1 MVPPKKRQL
10 NWTQLHILKH
20 SQAMF
25 CRDPKGELRRW
36 CQSSWG
42 LQAAYATFL
51 IMSLVPTATVKLN
64 SIMIPIVALPSFCLT
79 TISDIVSVF
88 VHLIPCSLQWPQ
100 VFDPPISPDFSQW
113 AQLCHIKLSEFQR
126 VRFFFYDGHVRT
138 SHIIYDLS
146 LIVFPFDFP
155 MLHQSGSHLRWE
167 VGCESQWQQPRRPA

>member
-25 CRDPKGELRRW
+25 CRDSKGELRGW

-64 SIMIPIVALPSFCLT
+64 CIMIPIVALPSFCLT

-113 AQLCHIKLSEFQR
+113 AQLCHIKLSQFQR
-126 VRFFFYDGHVRT
+126 ACFFLLWPCENKPHYLWSQSDRVSFWFSNASSIRVSFTLRSGVWE
-138 SHIIYDLS
+138 S
-146 LIVFPFDFP
+146 L
-155 MLHQSGSHLRWE
+155 
-167 VGCESQWQQPRRPA
+167 ATA